1 MKLAELL
8 VDTKLAWIEFPGCEG
23 FEVEVANL
31 SRKELVNL
39 RKKCLKTRFD
49 RKTRQ
54 AEEELDDEK
63 FVNEFTKATIKNW
76 KGFKLKYLE
85 DLLLVDLTDSD
96 PEDELE
102 YNFEN
107 AHALVSN
114 STEFDNWL
122 NEVVFDLANFRGG
135 SKGGTVAKTGRVAK
149 QPAE

>member
-107 AHALVSN
+107 AHSLVSN
-114 STEFDNWL
+114 STEFDN
-122 NEVVFDLANFRGG
+122 
-135 SKGGTVAKTGRVAK
+135 
-149 QPAE
+149 